1 MFLSFLSLKQAVA
14 VNVSFWSL
22 MDELMSVEASTRH
35 DYQAYMA
42 LGADEPR
49 PNKNKKEYP
58 KRQAKRDKLK
68 ALVER
73 REDNLLVEYLKCV
86 SHLKGYL

>member
-1 MFLSFLSLKQAVA
+1 
-14 VNVSFWSL
+14 
-22 MDELMSVEASTRH
+22 MDELRRSVEASTRH

-42 LGADEPR
+42 LGADKPR

-73 REDNLLVEYLKCV
+73 
-86 SHLKGYL
+86 